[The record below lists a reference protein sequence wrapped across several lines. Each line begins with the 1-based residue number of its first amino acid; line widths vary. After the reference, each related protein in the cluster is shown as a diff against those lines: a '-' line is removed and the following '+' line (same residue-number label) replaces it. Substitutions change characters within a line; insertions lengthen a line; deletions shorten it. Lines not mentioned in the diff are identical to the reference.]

1 MGTQS
6 TWGVSLDSHS
16 RSRRLQKTFG
26 HRFKVST
33 VMNRFIVVFIGI
45 AVVAFATGRDIQVVD
60 ESLDEDSRDPSMKVC
75 ICKNGKRGIVRMVI
89 PNPRG
94 ICPPLTHS
102 CGFKSG
108 NMLGVVCCGL
118 GGRLGDTGN

>member
-60 ESLDEDSRDPSMKVC
+60 ESLDDEDSRDPTRFC
-75 ICKNGKRGIVRMVI
+75 TCKNGKPGILRMA
-89 PNPRG
+89 G
-94 ICPPLTHS
+94 MCPPRMKN
-102 CGFKSG
+102 CGLVSG
-108 NMLGVVCCGL
+108 KLCCGM
-118 GGRLGDTGN
+118 